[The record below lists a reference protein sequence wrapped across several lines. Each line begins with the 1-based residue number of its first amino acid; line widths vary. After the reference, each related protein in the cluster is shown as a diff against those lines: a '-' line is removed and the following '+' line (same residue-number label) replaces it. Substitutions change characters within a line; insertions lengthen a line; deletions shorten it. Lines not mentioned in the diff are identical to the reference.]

1 MTDKI
6 MLKLFIT
13 GHTPRSEQAVANLR
27 RLCEEKLTE
36 QIELEIVD
44 ILEQPH
50 LAEEEKIIAT
60 PTLIRVSPPPTRR
73 LIGDLSDT
81 KKVLFGLSLS

>member
-81 KKVLFGLSLS
+81 KKVLFGLSLA